1 MSRAAM
7 RRPSTTV
14 TPLGSST
21 LEDAAS
27 SSSSSTSICSCSTSP
42 ALEEPTH
49 PVDLF
54 LEPDLCPLTALVERF
69 LMTIS
74 IFLAT
79 PLHFEAMAITPND
92 HRVFAMLPDQG
103 AIRKL
108 STSYYEPLG
117 PGQVLVA
124 NARSVTQGSLRWCE
138 ATITKGNMLVAIVTA
153 LHDGPPMDVVKPSS
167 RIG

>member
-1 MSRAAM
+1 MQTNKAYKYKRKISYSTALLTFHVCILMGTTNNQCVCGGQSDFENHCIPADLLIDSAMKMSRAAM

-92 HRVFAMLPDQG
+92 HRVHN
-103 AIRKL
+103 
-108 STSYYEPLG
+108 STL
-117 PGQVLVA
+117 A
-124 NARSVTQGSLRWCE
+124 A
-138 ATITKGNMLVAIVTA
+138 
-153 LHDGPPMDVVKPSS
+153 D
-167 RIG
+167 

>member
-1 MSRAAM
+1 MKRRDNGHQHVSLSDGGLAPTQRSLIDSAMKMSRAAM

-92 HRVFAMLPDQG
+92 HRVHN
-103 AIRKL
+103 
-108 STSYYEPLG
+108 STL
-117 PGQVLVA
+117 A
-124 NARSVTQGSLRWCE
+124 A
-138 ATITKGNMLVAIVTA
+138 
-153 LHDGPPMDVVKPSS
+153 D
-167 RIG
+167 